1 MKNKLLNSAKFA
13 GISVAIIWIVF
24 LIDWL
29 LNFQISHSYGLRP
42 RDTAQLIGI
51 LITPLLH
58 GSLAHIWSNS
68 FPLFIF
74 LLLMS
79 FFYREVF
86 FQSLGLIYVLTGA
99 LVWIFGR
106 DAYHVGASGVIYGLL
121 AFLVVAGFMRKNV
134 KLIALSIIVAVIYG
148 GLIYG
153 VLPGQK
159 GISWESHLFGAIS
172 GAIVAYLFRNKKM
185 KTETKSSNSTDFNL

>member
-1 MKNKLLNSAKFA
+1 M
-13 GISVAIIWIVF
+13 
-24 LIDWL
+24 
-29 LNFQISHSYGLRP
+29 
-42 RDTAQLIGI
+42 
-51 LITPLLH
+51 
-58 GSLAHIWSNS
+58 
-68 FPLFIF
+68 
-74 LLLMS
+74 
-79 FFYREVF
+79 
-86 FQSLGLIYVLTGA
+86 TGA
-99 LVWIFGR
+99 LVWVFGR

-153 VLPGQK
+153 VLPGQE

-185 KTETKSSNSTDFNL
+185 ETEAQSSSSTDFNL

>member
-1 MKNKLLNSAKFA
+1 
-13 GISVAIIWIVF
+13 
-24 LIDWL
+24 
-29 LNFQISHSYGLRP
+29 
-42 RDTAQLIGI
+42 
-51 LITPLLH
+51 
-58 GSLAHIWSNS
+58 
-68 FPLFIF
+68 
-74 LLLMS
+74 MS
-79 FFYREVF
+79 FFYRKIF
-86 FQSLGLIYVLTGA
+86 FQSLGLIYVMTGA
-99 LVWIFGR
+99 LVWVFGR

-153 VLPGQK
+153 VLPGQE

-185 KTETKSSNSTDFNL
+185 ETEAQSSSSTDFNL